1 MNNIYKV
8 IWSKA
13 KNCYV
18 VASEIARSHTK
29 SATGSGKIGGVTR
42 RSLLASLMALSLL
55 CGGLGVASAEVDVKV
70 DVSSEPGA
78 VDVYTKTGVD
88 TLLDGKADKT
98 ALETKAN
105 ETEVVKNTTNIAT
118 NKENITK
125 LENNKADKTYVDTE
139 LTKKADVTALGEYA
153 KTADVNAQLANKADK
168 TYVDNAVAGAVATA
182 DTNVDAKLAAYATT
196 EDVDTK
202 LAGKANKTDLEDAT
216 NRITTNETNITAL
229 QKKTTGLSEDGKSLN
244 SMNNVETGALTVK
257 GEISN
262 GTVTTT
268 LTAIND
274 SIKQT
279 GDNKTAI
286 DKLNEKTAEI
296 SHEAGGGTNISGVKI
311 KDGNIVGNGNSA
323 ITQLANVE
331 TDKIKA
337 DSINGKSLTGTTVAT
352 EKEVKDVADA
362 VKTETDKRKA
372 ADTALEGEITKNR
385 EDIATLNGKVATAE
399 GNITD
404 LKKKDTELEG
414 RIKTNE
420 GDIETNKNAISDI
433 NKRTAGI
440 QRIDAT
446 KETTIEG
453 NVTVNSLG
461 NVTAEGDVTAKGKLT
476 GDGVDA
482 GAGAITTK
490 GAVNAGSLNVTDAS
504 HLKGDVTMDKKLSV
518 TGDTSLQKT
527 DVDGALTVTGE
538 SNLKGNVTLGTP
550 NGTNTVTV
558 NGTANFH
565 EVVNMDKG
573 LTVTGATQLG
583 NTTVDG
589 DLKVTGTITTDK
601 MVFGDKATNNYTE
614 IDKGHITSKNDVLAG
629 DATKKKSSMELD
641 HSKLEVGVTDKDS
654 NGHLTM
660 TADQTSIKNSDL
672 DGKNYSEIVADK
684 DSVTTTVKDEKD
696 NTTSTKSS
704 ATEIRNYAKDKDGNK
719 TNNVQ
724 TATQNKSWAKD
735 KDGNESSI
743 VQTGKDITN
752 TAQSG
757 TITNDAQNIV
767 NNATGDM
774 TNTVGGE
781 LTTTVTGQ
789 ATENF
794 NGGLDTTVAGTEKH
808 TVNGKQINTVT
819 EGQENII
826 SGGQTNTITGGQTN
840 NITGDQTTTITGNKK
855 ETVTENVTEDY
866 QKDLT
871 TTVGG
876 NETHEVKG
884 TKTETVEGKVTEN
897 FKNGQETNVTGD
909 QVIKVSGTQTTTATD
924 INRNASSGMIDT
936 IDNDYGTNTETKVA
950 GKTTTDVSIKG
961 TGEKGQ
967 YIRGANESRDYLI
980 KDTLK
985 NSETKTAEATS
996 TEITDGINKA
1006 STRQDVN
1013 NLAGSVT
1020 NGTETG
1026 VSGIHAKDNS
1036 VSIDSIVTD
1045 GNKYS
1050 VINQKKGSIQST
1062 VVDGTNSTVILQDKD
1077 NVTIAS
1083 SNGTI
1088 GIVGKDIVNNAQ
1100 NTITNTAGTSITN
1113 QVKDSKVTTDANG
1126 TTFEN
1131 NTPAVSDGGTT
1142 TTKINGNHINTGRV
1156 DANELGVSDKD
1167 GANTADLSVKAG
1179 EGVKAS
1185 AGNGTTTGSLDV
1197 KADEVVSSVKD
1208 DASGKGSTFKQRI
1221 DAIMGNVKTDA
1232 GESEVTQTGDEITS
1246 KVGLGE
1252 ATNSRVTQKKN
1263 LLEAAVTDGTNY
1275 NISNDTANESAKEL
1289 RGGTKV
1295 NRQYDNLN
1303 GSQKTIADGA
1313 NTNLSIDT
1321 ASASAKALTDGT
1333 KVNKQQD
1340 KLDSSEKTITNGTY
1354 KTSKVQNALDITNT
1368 AEYGTIT
1375 NDAKNIVNNAT
1386 GDMTNTVGGKL
1397 TTTVTGQATE
1407 NFKGGL
1413 KTDITGE
1420 EIHTVTGNQ
1429 TNKITGKQ
1437 TNTVEGG
1444 QENIISGGQINN
1456 ITGDQTTTISGTQ
1469 TTTARDINRNASSG
1483 MIDTI
1488 DNAYGTNTETKVAGK
1503 TTTDVSIK
1511 GTGEKGQYIRGA
1523 NESRDYLIKGTLK
1536 NSETKTAEATST
1548 KITDGNGKTSSTIQ
1562 DVTQI
1567 SGSVTD
1573 GTNTSV
1579 SNVKANSI
1587 DSAVTDG
1594 SSISTINQKKNSITS
1609 QVTDGT
1615 TITKTEQDTKNI
1627 TNTAKDGTITNDA
1640 KDIVNNA
1647 SGNMT
1652 NTVGGDLTTTVRGNE
1667 LHEVTGKQTNKID
1680 GDQEN
1685 TIGGNQTTTVTGD
1698 ISNKAENITNEAN
1711 TKLTDKVGEN
1721 TRVLDSEGITDTVG
1735 GSTFKQRIDKIMMES
1750 KDVSIKAEETL
1761 TNEAKVITNKA
1772 SEVINN
1778 EAVNINN
1785 TATGIIKSK
1794 ASEIQNQADK
1804 LISNK
1809 VGENTW
1815 ENMEN
1820 GKITTSIKDG
1830 AKQNLTQSDA
1840 AGTTQ
1845 STVDGGKSTVTI
1857 QNADGLA
1864 DAVTD
1869 GTNTSVQNQTA
1880 AAIAA
1885 AVKDGAGNE
1894 NASVAN
1900 ATTSVNTIKSGSK
1913 ANTVI
1918 STADGTSFIN
1928 SEAAAPVGDGTEV
1941 KTTIKGNTI
1950 TTGKVTMDYAEVMK
1964 DLGVRGNANI
1974 AGKTTTGSLEVK
1986 GESKLTGDV
1995 TMESNA
2001 TVKKDLTVEGNTN
2014 LKNTKVDGTLDVTQ
2028 KANFGDSVSIAKDLS
2043 VGGNATITGDVT
2055 ASSYKVGDKTYISAA
2070 GINANDQKITNVADG
2085 SISEGSKDAVN
2096 GGQLYT
2102 VKNDFE
2108 GKVNKVGANAA
2119 AMANLH
2125 PMEFD
2130 PDSKWNIAAA
2140 IGNYGSE
2147 TAAALGA
2154 FYRPNDDVM
2163 VNLSTAFGTG
2173 ENMVGGGVSVRLGK
2187 GGNKLS
2193 REESNALK
2201 DQVNDLTARMDALLS
2216 VLNPN
2221 MSKDFPDVPENHWA
2235 YEAVSRLAGNDIVQG
2250 YPDGE
2255 FHGERTMTRY
2265 EMAEIIYNALSRGAE
2280 AERELVEE
2288 FKPEL
2293 QAMAASEKATAEKA
2307 EG

>member
-1 MNNIYKV
+1 
-8 IWSKA
+8 
-13 KNCYV
+13 
-18 VASEIARSHTK
+18 
-29 SATGSGKIGGVTR
+29 
-42 RSLLASLMALSLL
+42 MALSLL

-70 DVSSEPGA
+70 DVSSAPGA
-78 VDVYTKTGVD
+78 VEVYTKTGVD
-88 TLLDGKADKT
+88 TLLADYGKKEDVQTNKDDITALQNTTTTQGNQITANTTQIANNTADIEKKIDKEIAEAKLALKANATDVYSKTDADARYATRTELDAKADATALDGKAD
-98 ALETKAN
+98 
-105 ETEVVKNTTNIAT
+105 I
-118 NKENITK
+118 
-125 LENNKADKTYVDTE
+125 TYVDQKFKE
-139 LTKKADVTALGEYA
+139 
-153 KTADVNAQLANKADK
+153 
-168 TYVDNAVAGAVATA
+168 AGN
-182 DTNVDAKLAAYATT
+182 NVDAKLLNYATT
-196 EDVDTK
+196 TEV
-202 LAGKANKTDLEDAT
+202 
-216 NRITTNETNITAL
+216 
-229 QKKTTGLSEDGKSLN
+229 DGKIADEVN
-244 SMNNVETGALTVK
+244 ARNNAITNAIGLERNDRDAAIDNAIN
-257 GEISN
+257 GE
-262 GTVTTT
+262 VTARNQAIN
-268 LTAIND
+268 TAIGLEATKRDAAIANA
-274 SIKQT
+274 
-279 GDNKTAI
+279 KTELEGKI
-286 DKLNEKTAEI
+286 TEEKTART
-296 SHEAGGGTNISGVKI
+296 A
-311 KDGNIVGNGNSA
+311 KDVELEGK
-323 ITQLANVE
+323 ITQN
-331 TDKIKA
+331 
-337 DSINGKSLTGTTVAT
+337 SQ
-352 EKEVKDVADA
+352 
-362 VKTETDKRKA
+362 
-372 ADTALEGEITKNR
+372 
-385 EDIATLNGKVATAE
+385 DIATLDKSSVKYDNPAVKDQITLKGVGGTTITNLKNATLSDISTEAVTGKQLYKTNAELAAETTAR
-399 GNITD
+399 TD
-404 LKKKDTELEG
+404 KDTELEKG
-414 RIKTNE
+414 IAKNSGDITALGGKIKTNADNIQTNAN
-420 GDIETNKNAISDI
+420 DIKTNKDEIARVNGELVKTNDYFNSELSKTNDYFNKELSNTNNHFNTELGKTNAALQAT

-440 QRIDAT
+440 NRIDAT
-446 KETTIEG
+446 SETTIEN
-453 NVTVNSLG
+453 NVKVDNRG
-461 NVTAEGDVTAKGKLT
+461 NVTADGKLK
-476 GDGVDA
+476 GEGVDA
-482 GAGAITTK
+482 GAGDITTT
-490 GAVNAGSLNVTDAS
+490 GAVNAGSLNVTGAS
-504 HLKGDVTMDKKLSV
+504 HLKGDVTMDKKLAV
-518 TGDTSLQKT
+518 TGDTSLNNT
-527 DVDGALTVTGE
+527 DVGGALNVTGA
-538 SNLKGNVTLGTP
+538 SDLKGNVTLGT
-550 NGTNTVTV
+550 NAANTVTV
-558 NGTANFH
+558 NGKSDFKAAV
-565 EVVNMDKG
+565 EMDKG
-573 LTVTGATQLG
+573 LIVNSGDTTLKGTKVDGKLTVTDDADLKNTQVGGTLGVTGATTLSG
-583 NTTVDG
+583 ELTAEKGATFEKDVTVKGTTNLKDTTVKG
-589 DLKVTGTITTDK
+589 DLNVTGTITTKK
-601 MVFGDKATNNYTE
+601 MIFGDKAHNNYTE
-614 IDKGHITSKNDVLAG
+614 IDQGKVTSKNSVVNGEGQLITSSSIFNAEENKVGFANNPTG
-629 DATKKKSSMELD
+629 DQSFHKQTSDIIMDNVKDRGNSNNRTQTKTETKD
-641 HSKLEVGVTDKDS
+641 IITDKD
-654 NGHLTM
+654 G
-660 TADQTSIKNSDL
+660 NS
-672 DGKNYSEIVADK
+672 S
-684 DSVTTTVKDEKD
+684 
-696 NTTSTKSS
+696 TTSQTASENK
-704 ATEIRNYAKDKDGNK
+704 IYLKDKDGKNTNSTIDTAKGYDK
-719 TNNVQ
+719 TIKGENGETSTKQDELN
-724 TATQNKSWAKD
+724 
-735 KDGNESSI
+735 
-743 VQTGKDITN
+743 ITN
-752 TAQSG
+752 TAQNG

-767 NNATGDM
+767 NNASGNIANKA
-774 TNTVGGE
+774 NTMD
-781 LTTTVTGQ
+781 TTVTGKATESYGELETTVNGQ
-789 ATENF
+789 AKENF
-794 NGGLDTTVAGTEKH
+794 NGGLDTKVTGAENH
-808 TVNGKQINTVT
+808 TVTGKQINTVGD
-819 EGQENII
+819 GQENII
-826 SGGQTNTITGGQTN
+826 SGGQTNTITGGQIN
-840 NITGDQTTTITGNKK
+840 NITGDQTTT
-855 ETVTENVTEDY
+855 
-866 QKDLT
+866 
-871 TTVGG
+871 
-876 NETHEVKG
+876 
-884 TKTETVEGKVTEN
+884 
-897 FKNGQETNVTGD
+897 
-909 QVIKVSGTQTTTATD
+909 
-924 INRNASSGMIDT
+924 
-936 IDNDYGTNTETKVA
+936 
-950 GKTTTDVSIKG
+950 
-961 TGEKGQ
+961 
-967 YIRGANESRDYLI
+967 
-980 KDTLK
+980 
-985 NSETKTAEATS
+985 
-996 TEITDGINKA
+996 
-1006 STRQDVN
+1006 
-1013 NLAGSVT
+1013 
-1020 NGTETG
+1020 
-1026 VSGIHAKDNS
+1026 
-1036 VSIDSIVTD
+1036 VTD
-1045 GNKYS
+1045 GNISNTAKNITNAATETLTDKVGTNTRVTTS
-1050 VINQKKGSIQST
+1050 TSITDTVGTTTNRKIEDGKITDTAGDST
-1062 VVDGTNSTVILQDKD
+1062 VTTENGKGTTFAKTNST
-1077 NVTIAS
+1077 
-1083 SNGTI
+1083 
-1088 GIVGKDIVNNAQ
+1088 
-1100 NTITNTAGTSITN
+1100 
-1113 QVKDSKVTTDANG
+1113 
-1126 TTFEN
+1126 
-1131 NTPAVSDGGTT
+1131 AVS
-1142 TTKINGNHINTGRV
+1142 TKAGAPTDTNIAGNRITTGRV

-1167 GANTADLSVKAG
+1167 GANTADFSVEAG
-1179 EGVKAS
+1179 EGKGVKAS

-1197 KADEVVSSVKD
+1197 KANEVGSSVKD

-1232 GESEVTQTGDEITS
+1232 GESEVTQKGDEITS

-1252 ATNSRVTQKKN
+1252 ATNSRVTQKKD

-1340 KLDSSEKTITNGTY
+1340 NLNSSEKTITNGTY
-1354 KTSKVQNALDITNT
+1354 TTSKLQTALDITNT
-1368 AEYGTIT
+1368 AKDGTIT

-1429 TNKITGKQ
+1429 TNKVTGKQ

-1469 TTTARDINRNASSG
+1469 TTTATDINRNASSG

-1647 SGNMT
+1647 TGNMT
-1652 NTVGGDLTTTVRGNE
+1652 NTVGGDLTTTVSGNE
-1667 LHEVTGKQTNKID
+1667 LHEVTGTKTENVTGKVTENYGNGQETNVTGDQNIYVTGKQTNKID
-1680 GDQEN
+1680 GNQEN
-1685 TIGGNQTTTVTGD
+1685 TIGGNQTTIVTGD

-1711 TKLTDKVGEN
+1711 MKLTDKVGDH

-1761 TNEAKVITNKA
+1761 TNEAKVITNRA

-1785 TATGIIKSK
+1785 TATGIITSK
-1794 ASEIQNQADK
+1794 ASEIKNQADK

-1830 AKQNLTQSDA
+1830 TKQNLTQSDA

-1880 AAIAA
+1880 SAIAA

-1974 AGKTTTGSLEVK
+1974 TGKTTTGSLEVTGTSTLK
-1986 GESKLTGDV
+1986 GDV
-1995 TMESNA
+1995 TMESSA
-2001 TVKKDLTVEGNTN
+2001 IVKKNLTVEGNTN

-2028 KANFGDSVSIAKDLS
+2028 KATFGDSVSIAKDLS
-2043 VGGNATITGDVT
+2043 VDGNATIKGDVT
-2055 ASSYKVGDKTYISAA
+2055 AKSYKVGDKTYISAA

-2102 VKNDFE
+2102 VKNDLE

-2130 PDSKWNIAAA
+2130 PDSKWNVAAA

-2154 FYRPNDDVM
+2154 FYRPNDNVM

-2193 REESNALK
+2193 REETNALK
-2201 DQVNDLTARMDALLS
+2201 AQVADLTARMDALLS

-2280 AERELVEE
+2280 AEKELVEE

-2293 QAMAASEKATAEKA
+2293 QAMAASEKATAERA

>member
-1 MNNIYKV
+1 M
-8 IWSKA
+8 
-13 KNCYV
+13 
-18 VASEIARSHTK
+18 
-29 SATGSGKIGGVTR
+29 GGVTR

-55 CGGLGVASAEVDVKV
+55 CGGLGVASASLEVVDQSGTAGTVTIYTKDEVDKALEAKGAATDVASNTANIATNKDNITQLDTKKLDKDLANSTFATKDALNGLAATVNNKV
-70 DVSSEPGA
+70 DESVVETA
-78 VDVYTKTGVD
+78 
-88 TLLDGKADKT
+88 LDGKADKADT
-98 ALETKAN
+98 LAGYGIKDAYTKGDVDNKLN
-105 ETEVVKNTTNIAT
+105 E
-118 NKENITK
+118 
-125 LENNKADKTYVDTE
+125 KADAANVN
-139 LTKKADVTALGEYA
+139 TA
-153 KTADVNAQLANKADK
+153 
-168 TYVDNAVAGAVATA
+168 
-182 DTNVDAKLAAYATT
+182 
-196 EDVDTK
+196 
-202 LAGKANKTDLEDAT
+202 LAGKANVGDSYTKAEADGKFATSEALNTAKTDLEGK
-216 NRITTNETNITAL
+216 ITSAKNELDGKITANTQKIGANETAITDLKDADVRLEGKINQNTNDITGLKDKDVELSGKIDNNKNLIDQNAANIT
-229 QKKTTGLSEDGKSLN
+229 Q
-244 SMNNVETGALTVK
+244 
-257 GEISN
+257 
-262 GTVTTT
+262 
-268 LTAIND
+268 
-274 SIKQT
+274 
-279 GDNKTAI
+279 NK
-286 DKLNEKTAEI
+286 N
-296 SHEAGGGTNISGVKI
+296 
-311 KDGNIVGNGNSA
+311 
-323 ITQLANVE
+323 
-331 TDKIKA
+331 
-337 DSINGKSLTGTTVAT
+337 
-352 EKEVKDVADA
+352 
-362 VKTETDKRKA
+362 
-372 ADTALEGEITKNR
+372 
-385 EDIATLNGKVATAE
+385 DIAAIGGRLTTAE
-399 GNITD
+399 GNIQTNADAINALDTKVGTINNGNYLDGTKSVGENLNALDAQTKTNTD
-404 LKKKDTELEG
+404 EIARVNQELVNTNNHFNTELGKTNTALNKEVQERVDADTKLTG
-414 RIKTNE
+414 RIDAT
-420 GDIETNKNAISDI
+420 D
-433 NKRTAGI
+433 KRTAGI
-440 QRIDAT
+440 KRTDTGVEEDNQT
-446 KETTIEG
+446 VIEG
-453 NVTVNSLG
+453 KVHFDQNG
-461 NVTAEGDVTAKGKLT
+461 NVSDVKDLSAETITTT
-476 GDGVDA
+476 GDA
-482 GAGAITTK
+482 AI
-490 GAVNAGSLNVTDAS
+490 G
-504 HLKGDVTMDKKLSV
+504 
-518 TGDTSLQKT
+518 
-527 DVDGALTVTGE
+527 GALG
-538 SNLKGNVTLGTP
+538 
-550 NGTNTVTV
+550 
-558 NGTANFH
+558 
-565 EVVNMDKG
+565 
-573 LTVTGATQLG
+573 VTGATTLDGALMANGEATFKEKVTVEKDLTVNGKLNVGEIYLKNDKLESTGKKHDSATSITADGISNLAKVTEHG
-583 NTTVDG
+583 NTTESQFTHNEKGTFNHAKDG
-589 DLKVTGTITTDK
+589 TTTDWK
-601 MVFGDKATNNYTE
+601 ESTSNVTANGVANVAKDSKGNNNTFTQ
-614 IDKGHITSKNDVLAG
+614 TSTDTKNIL
-629 DATKKKSSMELD
+629 
-641 HSKLEVGVTDKDS
+641 TDKDG
-654 NGHLTM
+654 N
-660 TADQTSIKNSDL
+660 TSTTRQ
-672 DGKNYSEIVADK
+672 DGKGIYG
-684 DSVTTTVKDEKD
+684 
-696 NTTSTKSS
+696 
-704 ATEIRNYAKDKDGNK
+704 YAKDKDGNK
-719 TNNVQ
+719 SYTKQEGNRIAESVIG
-724 TATQNKSWAKD
+724 
-735 KDGNESSI
+735 KDGTETKSEMTS
-743 VQTGKDITN
+743 TDITN
-752 TAQSG
+752 TAKDG
-757 TITNDAQNIV
+757 TITNDAKDIV

-774 TNTVGGE
+774 TNTVGG
-781 LTTTVTGQ
+781 
-789 ATENF
+789 N
-794 NGGLDTTVAGTEKH
+794 
-808 TVNGKQINTVT
+808 
-819 EGQENII
+819 
-826 SGGQTNTITGGQTN
+826 
-840 NITGDQTTTITGNKK
+840 
-855 ETVTENVTEDY
+855 
-866 QKDLT
+866 LT

-876 NETHEVKG
+876 NENHEVKG

-897 FKNGQETNVTGD
+897 FKGGQETNVTGD
-909 QVIKVSGTQTTTATD
+909 QTTNVSGTQTTNATD
-924 INRNASSGMIDT
+924 INRNASSGMIDKV
-936 IDNDYGTNTETKVA
+936 DNDYGTNTETKVA

-961 TGEKGQ
+961 TE
-967 YIRGANESRDYLI
+967 
-980 KDTLK
+980 
-985 NSETKTAEATS
+985 
-996 TEITDGINKA
+996 
-1006 STRQDVN
+1006 
-1013 NLAGSVT
+1013 
-1020 NGTETG
+1020 
-1026 VSGIHAKDNS
+1026 
-1036 VSIDSIVTD
+1036 
-1045 GNKYS
+1045 
-1050 VINQKKGSIQST
+1050 
-1062 VVDGTNSTVILQDKD
+1062 
-1077 NVTIAS
+1077 
-1083 SNGTI
+1083 
-1088 GIVGKDIVNNAQ
+1088 
-1100 NTITNTAGTSITN
+1100 
-1113 QVKDSKVTTDANG
+1113 
-1126 TTFEN
+1126 
-1131 NTPAVSDGGTT
+1131 
-1142 TTKINGNHINTGRV
+1142 
-1156 DANELGVSDKD
+1156 
-1167 GANTADLSVKAG
+1167 
-1179 EGVKAS
+1179 
-1185 AGNGTTTGSLDV
+1185 
-1197 KADEVVSSVKD
+1197 
-1208 DASGKGSTFKQRI
+1208 
-1221 DAIMGNVKTDA
+1221 
-1232 GESEVTQTGDEITS
+1232 
-1246 KVGLGE
+1246 
-1252 ATNSRVTQKKN
+1252 
-1263 LLEAAVTDGTNY
+1263 
-1275 NISNDTANESAKEL
+1275 
-1289 RGGTKV
+1289 
-1295 NRQYDNLN
+1295 
-1303 GSQKTIADGA
+1303 
-1313 NTNLSIDT
+1313 
-1321 ASASAKALTDGT
+1321 
-1333 KVNKQQD
+1333 
-1340 KLDSSEKTITNGTY
+1340 
-1354 KTSKVQNALDITNT
+1354 
-1368 AEYGTIT
+1368 
-1375 NDAKNIVNNAT
+1375 
-1386 GDMTNTVGGKL
+1386 
-1397 TTTVTGQATE
+1397 
-1407 NFKGGL
+1407 
-1413 KTDITGE
+1413 
-1420 EIHTVTGNQ
+1420 
-1429 TNKITGKQ
+1429 
-1437 TNTVEGG
+1437 
-1444 QENIISGGQINN
+1444 
-1456 ITGDQTTTISGTQ
+1456 
-1469 TTTARDINRNASSG
+1469 
-1483 MIDTI
+1483 
-1488 DNAYGTNTETKVAGK
+1488 
-1503 TTTDVSIK
+1503 
-1511 GTGEKGQYIRGA
+1511 EKGQYIRGA

-1794 ASEIQNQADK
+1794 ASEIKNQADK

-1880 AAIAA
+1880 SQIAA

-1900 ATTSVNTIKSGSK
+1900 ATTSANTITNGTK

-1928 SEAAAPVGDGTEV
+1928 SEAAAPVTGASGAGTHLN
-1941 KTTIKGNTI
+1941 TTIKGNTI

-1974 AGKTTTGSLEVK
+1974 TGKTTTGSLEVK

-2043 VGGNATITGDVT
+2043 VGGNATIKGDVT

-2070 GINANDQKITNVADG
+2070 GMNANDQKITNVADG

-2193 REESNALK
+2193 REETNALK
-2201 DQVNDLTARMDALLS
+2201 AQVADLTARMDALLS

-2280 AERELVEE
+2280 AERKLVEE

>member
-29 SATGSGKIGGVTR
+29 SATGSEKIGGVTR

-55 CGGLGVASAEVDVKV
+55 CGGLGVASAADSTVHVDA
-70 DVSSEPGA
+70 STTPGNA
-78 VDVYTKTGVD
+78 TEVYTTTGVN
-88 TLLDGKADKT
+88 TLLADYGKKSDVENNKNSITTMNTTITTQGQSIATNVANIANNTKAIEKKIDTEAADLKYATKEALADKADQTTVT
-98 ALETKAN
+98 ALDVRVGDVEGKVTTLETK
-105 ETEVVKNTTNIAT
+105 V
-118 NKENITK
+118 
-125 LENNKADKTYVDTE
+125 
-139 LTKKADVTALGEYA
+139 G
-153 KTADVNAQLANKADK
+153 
-168 TYVDNAVAGAVATA
+168 
-182 DTNVDAKLAAYATT
+182 
-196 EDVDTK
+196 
-202 LAGKANKTDLEDAT
+202 DAT
-216 NRITTNETNITAL
+216 G
-229 QKKTTGLSEDGKSLN
+229 GL
-244 SMNNVETGALTVK
+244 
-257 GEISN
+257 
-262 GTVTTT
+262 
-268 LTAIND
+268 
-274 SIKQT
+274 
-279 GDNKTAI
+279 
-286 DKLNEKTAEI
+286 
-296 SHEAGGGTNISGVKI
+296 
-311 KDGNIVGNGNSA
+311 
-323 ITQLANVE
+323 
-331 TDKIKA
+331 
-337 DSINGKSLTGTTVAT
+337 
-352 EKEVKDVADA
+352 VKDVADL
-362 VKTETDKRKA
+362 KA
-372 ADTALEGEITKNR
+372 QGI
-385 EDIATLNGKVATAE
+385 TLNTELGNKVNQTDLVAATTRITANE
-399 GNITD
+399 GNITNLQKKTANLTDDGKALTGMTTVSGTTVSGTNVEANALKVTGQISDGTVNTTLAKIDASMTQTAANKDAIDTLQTTTNGQADAIKD
-404 LKKKDTELEG
+404 LKDRTTNISYDSGKRSTSINGIDIGDTQVDMNGKNLTDVGTINGIDLGTKQKGNYISQDGSIWGNMLEVDDQVKTNADAIAKETADRKAAIGELAVDGKYIKKGMNVSDNLVELDKQAKTNADNIQTNANN
-414 RIKTNE
+414 IKTNKDEIARVNGELVKTNDYFNKELGKTNNHFNTELGKTNAALQEE
-420 GDIETNKNAISDI
+420 GKVRANADAALASDI
-433 NKRTAGI
+433 TATNKRTAGI
-440 QRIDAT
+440 GRTDTGVEADNQT
-446 KETTIEG
+446 VIEDTVHFDQNG
-453 NVTVNSLG
+453 NVSGVKDLQTNTIHATDGITS
-461 NVTAEGDVTAKGKLT
+461 EGL
-476 GDGVDA
+476 DA
-482 GAGAITTK
+482 GSGEITTK
-490 GAVNAGSLNVTDAS
+490 GKVSAGDISTGTLETTGNAKIG
-504 HLKGDVTMDKKLSV
+504 GDL
-518 TGDTSLQKT
+518 
-527 DVDGALTVTGE
+527 
-538 SNLKGNVTLGTP
+538 
-550 NGTNTVTV
+550 TV
-558 NGTANFH
+558 NGKLNVDEISMKNDRLDPNGDQH
-565 EVVNMDKG
+565 HS
-573 LTVTGATQLG
+573 AT
-583 NTTVDG
+583 
-589 DLKVTGTITTDK
+589 TITAD
-601 MVFGDKATNNYTE
+601 G
-614 IDKGHITSKNDVLAG
+614 ISNDA
-629 DATKKKSSMELD
+629 K
-641 HSKLEVGVTDKDS
+641 VTDKNGVTTESKFTHDKEGSTTYAYQGDAANWKKSTS
-654 NGHLTM
+654 NV
-660 TADQTSIKNSDL
+660 TADGVENVAEDSKGNNNTFTQTSTDTKNILTDKDGNTSTTRQ
-672 DGKNYSEIVADK
+672 DGKGIYG
-684 DSVTTTVKDEKD
+684 
-696 NTTSTKSS
+696 
-704 ATEIRNYAKDKDGNK
+704 YAKDKDGNK
-719 TNNVQ
+719 SYTKQEGNRIAESVIG
-724 TATQNKSWAKD
+724 
-735 KDGNESSI
+735 KDGTETKSEMTS
-743 VQTGKDITN
+743 TDITN
-752 TAQSG
+752 TAKDG
-757 TITNDAQNIV
+757 TITNDAKDIV

-774 TNTVGGE
+774 TNTVGG
-781 LTTTVTGQ
+781 
-789 ATENF
+789 N
-794 NGGLDTTVAGTEKH
+794 
-808 TVNGKQINTVT
+808 
-819 EGQENII
+819 
-826 SGGQTNTITGGQTN
+826 
-840 NITGDQTTTITGNKK
+840 
-855 ETVTENVTEDY
+855 
-866 QKDLT
+866 LT

-876 NETHEVKG
+876 NEIHDVKG

-897 FKNGQETNVTGD
+897 FKGGQETNVTGD
-909 QVIKVSGTQTTTATD
+909 QTTNVSGTQTTNATD
-924 INRNASSGMIDT
+924 INRNASSGMID
-936 IDNDYGTNTETKVA
+936 KV
-950 GKTTTDVSIKG
+950 
-961 TGEKGQ
+961 
-967 YIRGANESRDYLI
+967 
-980 KDTLK
+980 
-985 NSETKTAEATS
+985 
-996 TEITDGINKA
+996 
-1006 STRQDVN
+1006 
-1013 NLAGSVT
+1013 
-1020 NGTETG
+1020 
-1026 VSGIHAKDNS
+1026 
-1036 VSIDSIVTD
+1036 
-1045 GNKYS
+1045 
-1050 VINQKKGSIQST
+1050 
-1062 VVDGTNSTVILQDKD
+1062 
-1077 NVTIAS
+1077 
-1083 SNGTI
+1083 
-1088 GIVGKDIVNNAQ
+1088 
-1100 NTITNTAGTSITN
+1100 
-1113 QVKDSKVTTDANG
+1113 
-1126 TTFEN
+1126 
-1131 NTPAVSDGGTT
+1131 
-1142 TTKINGNHINTGRV
+1142 
-1156 DANELGVSDKD
+1156 
-1167 GANTADLSVKAG
+1167 
-1179 EGVKAS
+1179 
-1185 AGNGTTTGSLDV
+1185 
-1197 KADEVVSSVKD
+1197 
-1208 DASGKGSTFKQRI
+1208 
-1221 DAIMGNVKTDA
+1221 
-1232 GESEVTQTGDEITS
+1232 
-1246 KVGLGE
+1246 
-1252 ATNSRVTQKKN
+1252 
-1263 LLEAAVTDGTNY
+1263 
-1275 NISNDTANESAKEL
+1275 
-1289 RGGTKV
+1289 
-1295 NRQYDNLN
+1295 
-1303 GSQKTIADGA
+1303 
-1313 NTNLSIDT
+1313 
-1321 ASASAKALTDGT
+1321 
-1333 KVNKQQD
+1333 
-1340 KLDSSEKTITNGTY
+1340 
-1354 KTSKVQNALDITNT
+1354 
-1368 AEYGTIT
+1368 
-1375 NDAKNIVNNAT
+1375 
-1386 GDMTNTVGGKL
+1386 
-1397 TTTVTGQATE
+1397 
-1407 NFKGGL
+1407 
-1413 KTDITGE
+1413 
-1420 EIHTVTGNQ
+1420 
-1429 TNKITGKQ
+1429 
-1437 TNTVEGG
+1437 
-1444 QENIISGGQINN
+1444 
-1456 ITGDQTTTISGTQ
+1456 
-1469 TTTARDINRNASSG
+1469 
-1483 MIDTI
+1483 

-1503 TTTDVSIK
+1503 TTTEVSIK
-1511 GTGEKGQYIRGA
+1511 GTGETAGYIRGA
-1523 NESRDYLIKGTLK
+1523 TESRDYLIKGTLK

-1548 KITDGNGKTSSTIQ
+1548 EITDGNGKTSSTIQ

-1594 SSISTINQKKNSITS
+1594 SNISTINQKKNSITS

-1652 NTVGGDLTTTVRGNE
+1652 NTVGGDLTTTVSGNE

-1785 TATGIIKSK
+1785 TATGIITSK
-1794 ASEIQNQADK
+1794 ASEIKNQADK

-1880 AAIAA
+1880 SQIAA

-1928 SEAAAPVGDGTEV
+1928 SEAAAPVTGASGAGTHLN
-1941 KTTIKGNTI
+1941 TTIKGNTI

-1974 AGKTTTGSLEVK
+1974 TGKTTTGSLEVK

-2043 VGGNATITGDVT
+2043 VGGNATIKGDVT

-2193 REESNALK
+2193 REETNALK
-2201 DQVNDLTARMDALLS
+2201 AQVADLTARMDALLS

-2280 AERELVEE
+2280 AEKELVEE